1 MQNIKSIEQLIH
13 FLEQNGKDEIIKRIQ
28 DGDSEIINLIQ
39 DNQLDMEFYTYHL
52 ELGGGL
58 DGMLFDIAKA
68 FFNKVNEMVD
78 EAEVYEPDVEYLS
91 VDEERLFALILESDI
106 SLGEKLNK
114 CNTLLES
121 GLSLSPSFSSNH
133 PKAFRT
139 FTSLCDML

>member
-1 MQNIKSIEQLIH
+1 MQNIKSIEQLIS

-68 FFNKVNEMVD
+68 FFNKVNEMAD
-78 EAEVYEPDVEYLS
+78 EVEVYEPDVEYLS
-91 VDEERLFALILESDI
+91 LDEEKNFALMLESDAP
-106 SLGEKLNK
+106 LGEKLSR
-114 CNTLLES
+114 CYTLLES
-121 GLSLSPSFSSNH
+121 DYSLSPSFSSNH